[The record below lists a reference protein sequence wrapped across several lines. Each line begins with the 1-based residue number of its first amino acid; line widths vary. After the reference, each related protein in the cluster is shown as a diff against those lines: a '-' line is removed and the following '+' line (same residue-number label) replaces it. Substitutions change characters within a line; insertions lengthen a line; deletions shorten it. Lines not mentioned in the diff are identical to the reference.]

1 MDIAYSRHAP
11 GLKEWLR
18 LQIKACGNLKEL
30 CRITG
35 LSESYLTKLRAGNLD
50 GAISEDVL
58 KRLEDALGVKFQP
71 SQE

>member
-18 LQIKACGNLKEL
+18 LQIKAYGNLKEL
-30 CRITG
+30 RRLTG
-35 LSESYLTKLRAGNLD
+35 LSESYLTKLRAGNRD
-50 GAISEDVL
+50 GAISESVL
-58 KRLEDALGVKFQP
+58 TRLEDALGVKFQP

>member
-18 LQIKACGNLKEL
+18 LQIKAYGNLKEL

-35 LSESYLTKLRAGNLD
+35 LSESYLTKLRAGNRD
-50 GAISEDVL
+50 GAISESVL
-58 KRLEDALGVKFQP
+58 TRLENALGVKFQP
-71 SQE
+71 STK

>member
-1 MDIAYSRHAP
+1 MQIAYCREAP

-18 LQIKACGNLKEL
+18 LQIKAYGHIREL

-50 GAISEDVL
+50 GAISESVL
-58 KRLEDALGVKFQP
+58 TRIENALGVKFQP
-71 SQE
+71 STK